1 MNPRLGI
8 AEAGSGTPDRTDRRV
23 VFIDIARGLSALA
36 VFYSHINTAWIR
48 RDDSIESP
56 ITDGFTGAL
65 AGPLKLYDQD
75 IGQVAIPMFFL
86 VSGFVVTPIA
96 MRMGSRRFAVN
107 RVLRIY
113 PLLALAVTI
122 AAALLWF
129 GLDPPVSGQLREV
142 SVVSVLTNISLAN
155 WVIHPQV
162 VLLGVT
168 WTLVIEM
175 IFYLMIVTL
184 LPVFHRSIILA
195 IALEMTAV
203 HVVMMTHDEL
213 GPSWSL
219 FAINMSYL
227 PVVLA
232 GQIIWAVHARRVP
245 LWTGAVFLGLSWCQY
260 IWAAQRGLGQA
271 SDTVNLAFGVA
282 LLLFLLGLL
291 AEPRLRPRQLW
302 TALSDR
308 SYSLYLLHGP
318 IAFPVLDALYPALP
332 VALAIPLAVA
342 ATFVAVEISYR
353 WMERPTHGWARRLTR
368 RRSRHRAARS
378 PAGQLTAQIS

>member
-1 MNPRLGI
+1 MTPRPGI
-8 AEAGSGTPDRTDRRV
+8 AEVGSRKADRTDRRV
-23 VFIDIARGLSALA
+23 VFIDIARGLSACA
-36 VFYSHINTAWIR
+36 VFYSHINTTWMR
-48 RDDSIESP
+48 RDNNVDSP
-56 ITDGFTGAL
+56 ITNGFTEAL

-96 MRMGSRRFAVN
+96 MRMGSHRFAVN

-129 GLDPPVSGQLREV
+129 DLDPPGNGQLRDV
-142 SVVSVLTNISLAN
+142 SAVSVLTNISLVN

-175 IFYLMIVTL
+175 IFYLMVITL
-184 LPVFHRSIILA
+184 LPVFRRSIALA

-203 HVVMMTHDEL
+203 HMVMMTHDEL

-232 GQIIWAVHARRVP
+232 GQVIWAVHARRVP
-245 LWTGAVFLGLSWCQY
+245 LWTGALLLSLSWCQY
-260 IWAAQRGLGQA
+260 VWAAQRGLGQA
-271 SDTVNLAFGVA
+271 SDTINLAFGVA
-282 LLLFLLGLL
+282 LLLFLLGLF
-291 AEPRLRPRQLW
+291 AEPRLRPRKLW
-302 TALSDR
+302 TVLSER

-332 VALAIPLAVA
+332 VELAIPLAVA

-353 WMERPTHGWARRLTR
+353 WVERPTHGWARRLTR
-368 RRSRHRAARS
+368 RRSWDRSARS
-378 PAGQLTAQIS
+378 STGQLAAPVS